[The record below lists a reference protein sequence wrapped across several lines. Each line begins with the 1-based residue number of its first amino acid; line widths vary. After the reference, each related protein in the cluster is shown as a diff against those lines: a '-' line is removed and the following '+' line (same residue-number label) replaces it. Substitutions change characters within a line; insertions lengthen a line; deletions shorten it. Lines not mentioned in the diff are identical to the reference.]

1 MAISCDIRIRSH
13 DHKKV
18 KQDGRV
24 RKTKCV
30 SNNNH
35 THATINHTVTV

>member
-1 MAISCDIRIRSH
+1 MAISCDICIRSR
-13 DHKKV
+13 DYKKA

-30 SNNNH
+30 SSNNR
-35 THATINHTVTV
+35 THATINHTVTF